1 MAASGPVGVGFIGT
15 GMISD
20 TYLEHLTNFPDVRV
34 LILGD
39 LDQPRAQAQA
49 EKYDV
54 PQWGSNDDVLAHPDV
69 EIIVNLTIPAAHA
82 QVASHAIAAGKHVW
96 SEKPISVD
104 RASGRALLEQA
115 ESIGLLIGVAPDTV
129 LGPGVQTARRA
140 IANGDIGEP
149 MSAQTVM
156 QQPGPDIFHPNPEF
170 LFAKGG
176 GPLFDM
182 GPYYITTLVHI
193 FGPVATVAAVGSKA
207 RPTRTV
213 QVGNRLGTEFPVE
226 VPTHVSAIAQFEGGG
241 VSQSL
246 FSFQSPLTRM
256 GVVEITGTEGTLIM
270 PDPNGF
276 TGEVKITRAAGLA
289 TAGMDPEWES
299 VPITGTVAG
308 RGIGVLDMARAIRS
322 SKRHL
327 ASGELGYHVLDI
339 LASIDEAIE
348 SKITVE
354 VASTVE
360 PIPLLSEDW
369 NPFEATL

>member
-20 TYLEHLTNFPDVRV
+20 TYLENLTTFPDVRV

-39 LDQPRAQAQA
+39 LDQTRAQAQA
-49 EKYDV
+49 EKYNV
-54 PQWGSNDDVLAHPDV
+54 PQWGSNDDVLMHPDV
-69 EIIVNLTIPAAHA
+69 EIVVNLTIPAAHA
-82 QVASHAIAAGKHVW
+82 QVASEAIAAGKHVW

-115 ESIGLLIGVAPDTV
+115 DSAGLLIGVAPDTV
-129 LGPGVQTARRA
+129 LGPGVQSARRA
-140 IANGDIGEP
+140 IANGDIGVP

-156 QQPGPDIFHPNPEF
+156 QYAGPDIFHPNPEF

-176 GPLFDM
+176 GPLFDI

-207 RPTRTV
+207 RATRTV
-213 QVGNRLGTEFPVE
+213 QVGDRQGTEFPVE

-246 FSFQSPLTRM
+246 FSFQSPLART
-256 GVVEITGTEGTLIM
+256 GVVEVAGTEGTLIV
-270 PDPNGF
+270 PDPNAF
-276 TGEVKITRAAGLA
+276 TGEVKITRAAGFA
-289 TAGMDPEWES
+289 TMRSDPEWEV
-299 VPITGTVAG
+299 VPVTGTLAG
-308 RGIGVLDMARAIRS
+308 RGIGVLDMARSIRS
-322 SKRHL
+322 DKRHL
-327 ASGELGYHVLDI
+327 ASGEVAYHVLDI
-339 LASIDEAIE
+339 LVSIDEAIE
-348 SKITVE
+348 SRSTVE
-354 VASTVE
+354 VESTVD
-360 PIPLLSEDW
+360 PVPLLSEDW

>member
-20 TYLEHLTNFPDVRV
+20 TYLEHLTSFPDVQV

-49 EKYDV
+49 EKYAV

-82 QVASHAIAAGKHVW
+82 QVAGHAIAAGKHVW

-115 ESIGLLIGVAPDTV
+115 ESAGLLIGVAPDTV
-129 LGPGVQTARRA
+129 LGPGLQTARRA

-182 GPYYITTLVHI
+182 GPYYITTLIHI

-207 RPTRTV
+207 RRTRTV

-308 RGIGVLDMARAIRS
+308 RGIGVLDLARAIRS
-322 SKRHL
+322 NKRHL
-327 ASGELGYHVLDI
+327 ASGDLGYHVLDT

-348 SKITVE
+348 SKSTVE

-369 NPFEATL
+369 NTFEATL